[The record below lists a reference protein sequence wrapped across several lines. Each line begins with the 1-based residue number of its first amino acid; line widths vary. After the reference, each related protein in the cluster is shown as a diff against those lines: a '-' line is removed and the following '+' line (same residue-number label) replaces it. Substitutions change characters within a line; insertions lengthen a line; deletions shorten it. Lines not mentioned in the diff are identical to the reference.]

1 MVNNPEKK
9 KPPSHYSTEKCK
21 LKENIIP
28 VNIHKIV
35 GAELLF
41 SNIFSFIHLHLLSI
55 IIEPVRSSSAP
66 PAQKSQA
73 ITPQGPCSITKLCS
87 LYLFEFHIFFEF
99 ICSYTNVCTQSTALL
114 YIFCMLI

>member
-1 MVNNPEKK
+1 MVNNREKET
-9 KPPSHYSTEKCK
+9 PSHYNTEKCK

-28 VNIHKIV
+28 VNVHKIV

-55 IIEPVRSSSAP
+55 VIEPVRSSSAP

-73 ITPQGPCSITKLCS
+73 ITP
-87 LYLFEFHIFFEF
+87 
-99 ICSYTNVCTQSTALL
+99 
-114 YIFCMLI
+114 